1 MQKFTWKNII
11 CRYDL
16 PQAIVTDNGR
26 QFTEKG
32 CEEFLKQ
39 LGIRHL
45 NSSMESPNQWASR
58 SHKQSHPCR
67 VTQKTVEGSH
77 GAVGRR
83 APEHAWGD
91 HCTPQFTMQE
101 TPFKLTYN
109 TEAMILVEIG
119 EPSLR
124 RGMFNMTNNSESLAV
139 ELDLAEEV
147 RSEARVHEEACK
159 KRVTWKY
166 NSKLRKRNFKTNDMV
181 WRLRGDS
188 RKDNLEVKLTLN
200 WEWSFRVVE

>member
-1 MQKFTWKNII
+1 MTARVIRARYYWPTLRENCTECIKKCKECQEFSSIHHAPPEVLHIITCPWPFAMQGMDILGPIPTMKSQIKFLLVAVDYFTKWVEVEPPTKIMTQKVQKFTWKNII

-83 APEHAWGD
+83 APEHA
-91 HCTPQFTMQE
+91 
-101 TPFKLTYN
+101 
-109 TEAMILVEIG
+109 
-119 EPSLR
+119 
-124 RGMFNMTNNSESLAV
+124 
-139 ELDLAEEV
+139 
-147 RSEARVHEEACK
+147 
-159 KRVTWKY
+159 
-166 NSKLRKRNFKTNDMV
+166 
-181 WRLRGDS
+181 
-188 RKDNLEVKLTLN
+188 
-200 WEWSFRVVE
+200 